1 MFIDTPILHKLLI
14 KNIMKLSLFA
24 MVLINT
30 SSFSQKRYEF
40 DYMLEYEKT
49 WYKDSMK
56 TKHCPC
62 REKDSITKKYYLTN
76 SLKNS
81 YTAVITEVDSST
93 YKMIFKDE
101 KGFYSNVT
109 MMKSDFYKA
118 ESIRIGCESVRVYEN
133 RFKYK
138 TKNYSFF
145 KLPDTVIHGASLKTY
160 KLESLLRPNR
170 IKKRHIATL
179 YLIIEND
186 TEFHLPVFEF
196 SIAYEEWKKESHLP
210 NGIFREKYLID
221 HRGQMEYKERLL
233 NYKPFSTTIVIDGG
247 CDFSEKY

>member
-1 MFIDTPILHKLLI
+1 
-14 KNIMKLSLFA
+14 MKLSLFA
-24 MVLINT
+24 MILIT
-30 SSFSQKRYEF
+30 TASFSQKRYEF
-40 DYMLEYEKT
+40 NYILEYEKT
-49 WYKDSMK
+49 FYKDSMK

-62 REKDSITKKYYLTN
+62 REKDSMTKKYYLTN

-101 KGFYSNVT
+101 NGFFSNAT
-109 MMKSDFYKA
+109 MIKSDFHKA

-138 TKNYSFF
+138 TKNYSFL
-145 KLPDTVIHGASLKTY
+145 KLPDTVIHGASFKTY
-160 KLESLLRPNR
+160 KLESLLSPKR
-170 IKKRHIATL
+170 IKKKHIATL

-196 SIAYEEWKKESHLP
+196 SIAYEKWKKEGRLP

-233 NYKPFSTTIVIDGG
+233 NYRPISKTIVIDGG
-247 CDFSEKY
+247 CDFREKY